1 MLQIIS
7 FILWHD
13 ANLFDDILMENIA
26 KVRKL
31 YHIFIDMMQI
41 FLVPDLLETVYLLQS
56 IMFSRIVSIVTD
68 IEMWI

>member
-31 YHIFIDMMQI
+31 YHIYIDMMQI

>member
-13 ANLFDDILMENIA
+13 ANLFDDFLMENIA

-31 YHIFIDMMQI
+31 YHILIDMMQI

>member
-31 YHIFIDMMQI
+31 YHILIDMMQI